1 MEEKFV
7 IIINEMAEVLNA
19 AQLKRLQE
27 VLVKHLYQEEALPI
41 DTDNLEYLTMF
52 LNAKKLEGCSER
64 TIQYYK
70 VTIRH
75 FLKLITEPIRKIT
88 TEQIRQYLVDYQAI
102 NNCSKVTVDNVR
114 RNVSSFFSW
123 LEEED
128 YILKSPMRRIHKIKT
143 TKTVKNTITDEEI
156 ERLRDQCDLKR
167 DLAIIDLLHS
177 TGTRG
182 G

>member
-27 VLVKHLYQEEALPI
+27 VLVKHLYQEEALPT

-88 TEQIRQYLVDYQAI
+88 TEQIRQYLVDYQSI

-128 YILKSPMRRIHKIKT
+128 YIRRI
-143 TKTVKNTITDEEI
+143 VKLSATP
-156 ERLRDQCDLKR
+156 LRNRPHMVFCSQ
-167 DLAIIDLLHS
+167 
-177 TGTRG
+177 GTS
-182 G
+182 

>member
-27 VLVKHLYQEEALPI
+27 VLVKHLYQEEPLPA

-52 LNAKKLEGCSER
+52 LNAKKIEGCSER

-70 VTIRH
+70 VTIQH

-102 NNCSKVTVDNVR
+102 NNCSKVTVDNIR

-123 LEEED
+123 LMCQ
-128 YILKSPMRRIHKIKT
+128 LM
-143 TKTVKNTITDEEI
+143 N
-156 ERLRDQCDLKR
+156 
-167 DLAIIDLLHS
+167 
-177 TGTRG
+177 
-182 G
+182 